1 MATSTKLTGA
11 TAVAVLPVEDYARAK
26 AFYEDRVGM
35 VVADEPDQPGTGML
49 QAGSGTRVLLYERA
63 RTVAE
68 HTALSF
74 EVADVAAVVADL
86 RGRGIEFEEYD
97 MLGVT
102 WDNGVARMGDIA
114 AAWFTDPE
122 GNIISI
128 SQV

>member
-35 VVADEPDQPGTGML
+35 VVADVPDQPGTGML

-74 EVADVAAVVADL
+74 EVGDVAAVVADL

-97 MLGVT
+97 MPGVT